1 MLQVR
6 LYRPFAAEAFLAA
19 LPETVRAV
27 AVLDRTK
34 EPGATGEPLYLDV
47 VATLATAVA
56 RGERAKMPLV
66 IGGRYG
72 LSSKDF
78 SPAMAKA
85 VFDELK
91 KPDPKRSFTVGI
103 NDDVA
108 HTSLRGR
115 SHVLHRSAGR
125 GAGGVLRPWR
135 RRHGGREQ
143 EQREDHRGGRRALRA
158 RVFCVRF
165 RINRALRPF
174 RICAS
179 VRGPSTRPTSFSAA
193 NFVACH
199 KFDFV
204 ERIDVLRLA
213 APGATFL
220 LNSPYGPDEV
230 WDHLPH
236 AMQKRMIALKL
247 RFFVI
252 DASKVAQD
260 VGLRGRTNTVLQT
273 CFFAISGV
281 MPQEEAISHIKASIR
296 KTYGR
301 RGEDVVRRNFQAV
314 DDTLARLFEVR
325 LPLNATSRFERPPI
339 VPAHAPL
346 FVREVTAR
354 MMEGLGDDIPVS
366 LMPIDGTFPSGTA
379 AWEKRNIAEQVP
391 VWEPD
396 LCVQCGQCSFVCPH
410 SVIRAKYYDEDKLAG
425 APDGFKSAPINA
437 RGFPDVR
444 FTLQFWVEDCTGCGL
459 CTEACPALSP
469 CRTRDESDQFAR

>member
-1 MLQVR
+1 MGSGAETARMTAAALCAQGEKVGVLQVR
-6 LYRPFAAEAFLAA
+6 LYRPFAAEAFLTA

-34 EPGATGEPLYLDV
+34 EPGAAGEPLYLDV

-56 RGERAKMPLV
+56 RGERPSMPLV
-66 IGGRYG
+66 IGGRYW

-85 VFDELK
+85 VFDELA

-103 NDDVA
+103 TDDVA
-108 HTSLRGR
+108 HTSLPVDPTFSIDPPDVVQAVFYGLGADGTVGANKNSVKIIDEDAALYDQGYFVYD
-115 SHVLHRSAGR
+115 SHKS
-125 GAGGVLRPWR
+125 GAQTISHLRFGPR
-135 RRHGGREQ
+135 PIHAPYLI
-143 EQREDHRGGRRALRA
+143 QR
-158 RVFCVRF
+158 
-165 RINRALRPF
+165 
-174 RICAS
+174 
-179 VRGPSTRPTSFSAA
+179 A

-230 WDHLPH
+230 WDRLPH

-252 DASKVAQD
+252 GASKVAQD

-281 MPQEEAISHIKASIR
+281 MPQEQAISHIKASIR

-314 DDTLARLFEVR
+314 DDTLARLFEVP
-325 LPLNATSRFERPPI
+325 LPTDATSRFERPPI
-339 VPAHAPL
+339 VPADAPI

-354 MMEGLGDDIPVS
+354 MMRG
-366 LMPIDGTFPSGTA
+366 
-379 AWEKRNIAEQVP
+379 
-391 VWEPD
+391 
-396 LCVQCGQCSFVCPH
+396 
-410 SVIRAKYYDEDKLAG
+410 
-425 APDGFKSAPINA
+425 SA
-437 RGFPDVR
+437 
-444 FTLQFWVEDCTGCGL
+444 T
-459 CTEACPALSP
+459 
-469 CRTRDESDQFAR
+469 